1 MKALFLFLC
10 VPFFSFAALS
20 ELDKIEKLFVAIES
34 SNVTFIRNGQSYSA
48 AEASK
53 HLRDKLD
60 QAANSWFTPKKSDWT
75 AVMFI
80 EKIASKSS
88 LSGKDYLIQLPDG
101 KTVKARDWLFEKL
114 NMKEQSP
121 N

>member
-1 MKALFLFLC
+1 MKAFLLFLIIPL
-10 VPFFSFAALS
+10 FSFAAIS
-20 ELDKIEKLFVAIES
+20 ELDKIERLIVIVQN
-34 SNVTFIRNGQSYSA
+34 SNVTFIRNGQSYNSIEA
-48 AEASK
+48 AK

-60 QAANSWFTPKKSDWT
+60 QAANSWFAPKKSDWT

-88 LSGKDYLIQLPDG
+88 ISGQDYLIQLPNG
-101 KTVKARDWLFEKL
+101 TVVKSKNWLYEKL
-114 NMKEQSP
+114 KIIETLP